1 MTHLLPRAYFQ
12 DAPRTPTPL
21 DANVSA
27 LIHNVG
33 MAITM
38 DDYGLTW
45 TDGNGTN
52 HAAVSHYDK
61 KSADN
66 RKAELEAA
74 GCTAVEV
81 VPVKVGQVLQPKS

>member
-1 MTHLLPRAYFQ
+1 M
-12 DAPRTPTPL
+12 
-21 DANVSA
+21 
-27 LIHNVG
+27 IHNVA

-38 DDYGLTW
+38 DDYALTW
-45 TDGNGTN
+45 TDGNGKH

-61 KSADN
+61 KSAED
-66 RKAELEAA
+66 RKTELEAA

>member
-1 MTHLLPRAYFQ
+1 MI
-12 DAPRTPTPL
+12 L
-21 DANVSA
+21 D
-27 LIHNVG
+27 

-45 TDGNGTN
+45 TDADGRN
-52 HAAVSHYDK
+52 HASVCHYDK

-74 GCTAVEV
+74 GYTNVEV
-81 VPVKVGQVLQPKS
+81 VSVKVGQVLQAKS